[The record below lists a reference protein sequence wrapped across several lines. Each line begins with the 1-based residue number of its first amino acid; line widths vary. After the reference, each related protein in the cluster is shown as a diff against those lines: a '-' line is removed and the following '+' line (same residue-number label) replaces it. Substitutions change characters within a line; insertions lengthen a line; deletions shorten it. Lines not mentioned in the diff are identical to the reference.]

1 MRATGST
8 ISLTLHAAAAA
19 AVLLG
24 TATASPRQ
32 PAKPV
37 ERRILLPPA
46 LHSRE
51 RGLGIPVPGA
61 GEALR
66 IPEIPSPTISTNI
79 AGPIPTTPPP
89 LGASPGAG
97 PVGPLP
103 AALFSDETPV
113 VLSGPLPRYPELLRQ
128 AGVQG
133 RVVLEAVV
141 DTTGRVDAASI
152 HVIYATNPG
161 FIAGA
166 RAALAASLF
175 RPGRVGGQAVRVRVR
190 IPFEFTLRNG
200 VGFAR

>member
-8 ISLTLHAAAAA
+8 ISLTLHVAAA
-19 AVLLG
+19 AVVVLG
-24 TATASPRQ
+24 TATPCPRV

-46 LHSRE
+46 VHARD
-51 RGLGIPVPGA
+51 RGPGIPIPAVGGGVP
-61 GEALR
+61 
-66 IPEIPSPTISTNI
+66 IPEIPSPTIATSI
-79 AGPIPTTPPP
+79 AGPIRMTPP
-89 LGASPGAG
+89 LVGASTPVG
-97 PVGPLP
+97 PVGPSP
-103 AALFSDETPV
+103 AALFSDDTPV

-128 AGVQG
+128 AGIQG

-152 HVIYATNPG
+152 HVIYATNPA
-161 FIAGA
+161 FIEGA

-175 RPGRVGGQAVRVRVR
+175 RPGRVGGHAVRVRVR